1 MTDWLGMIPGPRAP
15 RAPLRTQV
23 LGRAEQRRRRVLG
36 GGGGLAAAAALAVV
50 LAGGGYWGWRTI
62 AALRL
67 ERDGLVAALAAA
79 RDTLGFVRSAATR
92 AVTIPISTRG
102 QAGSVTILAD
112 STTRRWLV
120 RCERMAP
127 NAPDQAYQIW
137 FLTERGMRH
146 AALMPMDPG
155 DAAVMTMVFEV
166 PGDAGRVTGAAM
178 SIEPRSGSAQPQ
190 GPMVFRV
197 LL

>member
-15 RAPLRTQV
+15 RAELRTEV
-23 LGRAEQRRRRVLG
+23 LGRAEQRRRPVSGR
-36 GGGGLAAAAALAVV
+36 GLAAAAVLAVL
-50 LAGGGYWGWRTI
+50 LAGGAYWGWRTI
-62 AALRL
+62 GALRL

-92 AVTIPISTRG
+92 AVTVPISTSG
-102 QAGSVTILAD
+102 HAGSVTILAD
-112 STTRRWLV
+112 SATRRWLV
-120 RCERMAP
+120 RCEHMAP

-166 PGDAGRVTGAAM
+166 PGDAGRVSGAAM
-178 SIEPRSGSAQPQ
+178 SIEPRAGSAQPR